1 MEAINYTSWLLWLC
15 VWPITIY
22 VSYRFI
28 VLNIDHFEEYLK
40 GK

>member
-1 MEAINYTSWLLWLC
+1 MEVINYTSGFLWLC

-28 VLNIDHFEEYLK
+28 VLNIDHFEAYLK
-40 GK
+40 EK

>member
-1 MEAINYTSWLLWLC
+1 METINYTSGFLWLC

-28 VLNIDHFEEYLK
+28 VLNIEYFEEYLK

>member
-1 MEAINYTSWLLWLC
+1 METINYTSGFLWLC

-28 VLNIDHFEEYLK
+28 VLNIEYFDEYLK